1 MTNIQSRIEQAKAN
15 LRKAENAKTVAET
28 QKANAEEQLQEVE
41 TKMTE
46 AGVTPETISEEITQL
61 EYKIQEDLTKVE
73 RLIPQDV

>member
-15 LRKAENAKTVAET
+15 LRRAEQAKTVAET

-46 AGVTPETISEEITQL
+46 AGVSAETISEEITKL